1 VRAIAE
7 GTGALGSLEVR
18 HVSSTTDIQPGDLL
32 VTSGLGGR
40 FPEGYPV
47 AVVKEVERDPGEPF
61 ARVVATP
68 TAALDRTRHVLLVF
82 TPPHPEEK

>member
-1 VRAIAE
+1 LE
-7 GTGALGSLEVR
+7 SLEIR
-18 HVSSTTDIQPGDLL
+18 HISATTDIRKGDLL

-47 AVVKEVERDPGEPF
+47 AVVTHVERDPGEVF
-61 ARVVATP
+61 VRVLAAP

-82 TPPHPEEK
+82 TAQQSQED